1 MLKVGEKLGHATEFR
16 VLVDD
21 LHHSIP
27 VCPLPPLWWIPFYL
41 VLVSFHD
48 RGFDFVF
55 MVTSH

>member
-1 MLKVGEKLGHATEFR
+1 MLKVGEKLGHTTEFR

-21 LHHSIP
+21 WHRSVP

-41 VLVSFHD
+41 VSVSFHD

-55 MVTSH
+55 MVTPH